1 MCVYTAALQ
10 DWSAPGDF
18 KNLGL
23 HWHEPS
29 PEEIQLC
36 EKLLQEFLKP
46 EVNMLKEVIINKK
59 HIDRLVNSYVCMCTY
74 VIILVFSSVCTFFSD
89 SLQQSLQLILRI
101 LLGAAAYLP
110 MLNGSQVE
118 GW

>member
-1 MCVYTAALQ
+1 MKYLCIYTSAFQ

-46 EVNMLKEVIINKK
+46 ELNMLKEFITNKK
-59 HIDRLVNSYVCMCTY
+59 HIDRLVSCDTCTY
-74 VIILVFSSVCTFFSD
+74 VHIIVLVFTSVCTF
-89 SLQQSLQLILRI
+89 
-101 LLGAAAYLP
+101 
-110 MLNGSQVE
+110 
-118 GW
+118 